1 MSQNIYCKPVL
12 KINNVEVQ
20 HLDSVKFSDTGNN
33 QLQKLSATITE
44 PDFENSKLFNA
55 SVEFYL
61 NYGSSDGCPIFRG
74 FIKDFNPSGTKL
86 TINALDVR
94 TLISGQNAFPVVID
108 DAKNYDGQSVPAFL
122 MDVIDSMNH
131 DLLKTT
137 TLNDIDKPVFM
148 TNIRETGSAYDIAV
162 REINKA
168 LDESDLFS
176 PLSFEFDVVHLEN
189 HSSIK
194 IIKQKLIT
202 SSPSQNFSYHDG
214 IITCTYKDRVSP
226 SFGITDTEDGSQVVF
241 EYGNAP
247 RGNVGIN
254 IKGQFKSRGHAKEAL
269 IPRVL
274 HLQDTEKDIS
284 LQVSKGFYTNL
295 GDIVKINVND
305 DNLNGQYRV
314 TSKNISFAKQ
324 NVQCT
329 LQLNKKPIIVSDYIL
344 AA

>member
-1 MSQNIYCKPVL
+1 MSQSIYCKPKL
-12 KINNVEVQ
+12 KINGVEVQ
-20 HLDSVKFSDTGNN
+20 FLESVSFVDNGNN
-33 QLQKLSATITE
+33 QLQTLKATISE

-55 SVEFYL
+55 SIEFYL

-86 TINALDVR
+86 SINALDVR

-108 DAKNYDGQSVPAFL
+108 DKKNYDGQSVPAFL

-148 TNIRETGSAYDIAV
+148 TNVRETGSAYDIAV
-162 REINKA
+162 SEIDKA

-194 IIKQKLIT
+194 IIKQKSTT
-202 SSPSQNFSYHDG
+202 SSPSQTFSYHDG
-214 IITCTYKDRVSP
+214 IISCTYKDRVSP
-226 SFGITDTEDGSQVVF
+226 SFGIAQTEDGSQVIF

-247 RGNVGIN
+247 RGNVGID
-254 IKGQFKSRGHAKEAL
+254 IEGEFESRGHAKEAL

-295 GDIVKINVND
+295 GDIVKINVSD

-314 TSKNISFAKQ
+314 TSKQINFKSK
-324 NVQCT
+324 NVSCKLT
-329 LQLNKKPIIVSDYIL
+329 LNKKPIKVSDYIL
-344 AA
+344 S

>member
-1 MSQNIYCKPVL
+1 MSQSIYCKPEL
-12 KINNVEVQ
+12 RINGVEVQ
-20 HLDSVKFSDTGNN
+20 FLESADFTDNGNN
-33 QLQKLSATITE
+33 QLQNFKAVITE

-108 DAKNYDGQSVPAFL
+108 DKKNYDGQSVPAFL

-148 TNIRETGSAYDIAV
+148 TNVRETGSAYDIAV
-162 REINKA
+162 SEIDRA

-194 IIKQKLIT
+194 IIKQKSTT
-202 SSPSQNFSYHDG
+202 SSPSQTFSYHDG
-214 IITCTYKDRVSP
+214 IISCTYKDRVSP
-226 SFGITDTEDGSQVVF
+226 SFGIAQTKDGSQVIF

-247 RGNVGIN
+247 RGNVGID
-254 IKGQFKSRGHAKEAL
+254 IDGEFESRGHAKEAL

-274 HLQDTEKDIS
+274 HLQDTEKDIT

-295 GDIVKINVND
+295 GDIVKINVSD

-314 TSKNISFAKQ
+314 TSKQINFKSN
-324 NVQCT
+324 NVSCKLT
-329 LQLNKKPIIVSDYIL
+329 LNKKPIKVSDYIL
-344 AA
+344 S

>member
-1 MSQNIYCKPVL
+1 MSQNIYCKPKL
-12 KINNVEVQ
+12 KINGIEVQ
-20 HLDSVKFSDTGNN
+20 FLESVSFADNGNN
-33 QLQKLSATITE
+33 QLQTLKATISE

-74 FIKDFNPSGTKL
+74 FVKDFNPSGTKIS
-86 TINALDVR
+86 INALDVR

-108 DAKNYDGQSVPAFL
+108 DAENYDGQSVAAFL
-122 MDVIDSMNH
+122 IDVIDSMNH

-148 TNIRETGSAYDIAV
+148 TNVRETGSAYDIAV
-162 REINKA
+162 KQIEKA
-168 LDESDLFS
+168 LDESDIFN
-176 PLSFEFDVVHLEN
+176 PLSFDFDVVHLEN

-194 IIKQKLIT
+194 IIKQKSTT
-202 SSPSQNFSYHDG
+202 SSYSQIFSYHDG

-226 SFGITDTEDGSQVVF
+226 SFGIADTEEGSQVVF

-254 IKGQFKSRGHAKEAL
+254 IKGQFKSRGDAKEAL

-314 TSKNISFAKQ
+314 TSKQITFQSNNISC
-324 NVQCT
+324 N
-329 LQLNKKPIIVSDYIL
+329 LRLNKKPIKVSDYIL
-344 AA
+344 S

>member
-1 MSQNIYCKPVL
+1 MSQSIYCKPKL
-12 KINNVEVQ
+12 KINGVEVQ
-20 HLDSVKFSDTGNN
+20 FLESVSFVDNGNN
-33 QLQKLSATITE
+33 QLQTLKATISE

-86 TINALDVR
+86 SINALDVR

-108 DAKNYDGQSVPAFL
+108 DKKNYDGQSVPAFL

-148 TNIRETGSAYDIAV
+148 TNVREIGSPYDIAV
-162 REINKA
+162 SEIDKA

-194 IIKQKLIT
+194 IIKQKSTT
-202 SSPSQNFSYHDG
+202 SSPSQTFSYHDG
-214 IITCTYKDRVSP
+214 IISCTYKDRVSP
-226 SFGITDTEDGSQVVF
+226 SFGIAQTEDGSQVIF

-247 RGNVGIN
+247 RGNVGID
-254 IKGQFKSRGHAKEAL
+254 IEGEFESRGHAKEAL

-295 GDIVKINVND
+295 GDIVKINVSD

-314 TSKNISFAKQ
+314 TSKQINFKSNDVSCKL
-324 NVQCT
+324 T
-329 LQLNKKPIIVSDYIL
+329 LNKKPIKVSDYIL
-344 AA
+344 S